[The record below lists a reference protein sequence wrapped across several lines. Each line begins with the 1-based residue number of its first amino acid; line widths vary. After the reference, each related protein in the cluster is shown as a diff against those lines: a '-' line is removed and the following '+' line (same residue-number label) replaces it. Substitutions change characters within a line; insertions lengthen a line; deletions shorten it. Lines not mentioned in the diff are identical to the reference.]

1 MEFFQNK
8 SFWNRVRSR
17 DWAVLLGENIPLWNM
32 SRKPSQACTESYFP
46 CRKIPG
52 GARQSGTPFP
62 LLFLPASLLPGAP
75 ESLSSLREFLIDQ
88 SLSGNLLCNC
98 TVA

>member
-1 MEFFQNK
+1 MKFVQNK
-8 SFWNRVRSR
+8 SFRNVRSR
-17 DWAVLLGENIPLWNM
+17 DSAVLPGENIPLWNV
-32 SRKPSQACTESYFP
+32 SRGSQACRMILGEP
-46 CRKIPG
+46 W
-52 GARQSGTPFP
+52 QSGTPFP